1 MNIRIFS
8 FPVFSF
14 QFNLNNTDG
23 VDANKRT
30 PITIISIDKIIN
42 TFISFLFS
50 LLYHNKPRTKIPK
63 SFFMIKCYQKALEC
77 TI

>member
-14 QFNLNNTDG
+14 QFNVNNTDG
-23 VDANKRT
+23 VATNKRT

-42 TFISFLFS
+42 TFISFLFFRIAPQQT
-50 LLYHNKPRTKIPK
+50 LNHDP
-63 SFFMIKCYQKALEC
+63 
-77 TI
+77 

>member
-23 VDANKRT
+23 VATNRRT

-42 TFISFLFS
+42 TFISS
-50 LLYHNKPRTKIPK
+50 LIFYIAPQQAQNHDL
-63 SFFMIKCYQKALEC
+63 
-77 TI
+77 

>member
-14 QFNLNNTDG
+14 QFNVNNTDG
-23 VDANKRT
+23 VATNKRT

-42 TFISFLFS
+42 TFISFPLFRIAQQQTQ
-50 LLYHNKPRTKIPK
+50 NQDP
-63 SFFMIKCYQKALEC
+63 
-77 TI
+77 

>member
-23 VDANKRT
+23 VATNRRT

-42 TFISFLFS
+42 TFISSLFFRIAS
-50 LLYHNKPRTKIPK
+50 QQTQNHDP
-63 SFFMIKCYQKALEC
+63 
-77 TI
+77 